1 MDKNTIIGFVL
12 IAAVLIGF
20 SYWSRPSEAE
30 IEAMHRQDS
39 LNAVV
44 MQNEKAK
51 QEAKEAAEIA
61 AAVRAAQDT
70 TSLFYAHRS
79 GEAKTVVM
87 ENELVRLTF
96 NTRGGTVQKAELKE
110 YKNQQGGMVT
120 LFDEKD
126 ARLQFMLAGK
136 MENFHSLKQISRQY
150 VKCLSADTGI
160 ILSSGILNCM
170 I

>member
-39 LNAVV
+39 IEAVA
-44 MQNEKAK
+44 MQRAKADQKAK
-51 QEAKEAAEIA
+51 EEAEIA

-120 LFDEKD
+120 LG
-126 ARLQFMLAGK
+126 MVLAAAGVP
-136 MENFHSLKQISRQY
+136 MEGVSLVAGLI
-150 VKCLSADTGI
+150 AI
-160 ILSSGILNCM
+160 IGMGSTANNVGGDMAAAILVDKRK
-170 I
+170 